1 MCIIMNGA
9 PARNRTS
16 ISGSGGLRHI
26 HWTTGANLANKIDYM
41 AFPHKMQGADPKVL
55 QKINGNPQRG
65 VADRFFVRD
74 QKIGDC
80 HESVSMVI

>member
-1 MCIIMNGA
+1 MCNIWRYGA

-41 AFPHKMQGADPKVL
+41 TFCLKTQGVDP
-55 QKINGNPQRG
+55 N
-65 VADRFFVRD
+65 
-74 QKIGDC
+74 KIGI
-80 HESVSMVI
+80 VMKAFL

>member
-1 MCIIMNGA
+1 
-9 PARNRTS
+9 
-16 ISGSGGLRHI
+16 
-26 HWTTGANLANKIDYM
+26 M

-55 QKINGNPQRG
+55 QKINGNPPKRCG
-65 VADRFFVRD
+65 GSFFVRD